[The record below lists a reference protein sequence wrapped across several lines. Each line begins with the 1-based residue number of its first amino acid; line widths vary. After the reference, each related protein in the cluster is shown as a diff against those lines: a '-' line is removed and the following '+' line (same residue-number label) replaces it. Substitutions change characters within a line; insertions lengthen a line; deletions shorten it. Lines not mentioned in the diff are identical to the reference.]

1 MSWIRAT
8 SDVIGFLMLS
18 LIAIIK
24 AIAKSFVP
32 MKYKMK
38 SVAGE
43 IALVTG
49 GGGGLGRLLSLRL
62 ANLGAIV
69 VVWDIN
75 EAGMYCLLSI
85 MGFVIEKG

>member
-1 MSWIRAT
+1 MMYLRSIGE
-8 SDVIGFLMLS
+8 VIGFLLLCIVAIVKS
-18 LIAIIK
+18 IIK
-24 AIAKSFVP
+24 SFIP
-32 MKYKMK
+32 KKYKMK
-38 SVAGE
+38 SIDGE

-75 EAGMYCLLSI
+75 EAG
-85 MGFVIEKG
+85 E